1 MIKSLNLYTSLYKLV
16 LVLRMK
22 HEFKFDANDENYKLL
37 NEIFKIIASRDA
49 KRIMFRNGL
58 KDIDEV
64 IIIIKTIFLSIYFET
79 DITFAV
85 EQLESH
91 SELRKGL
98 NIPYVLSSDIIY
110 NRLSRLNPVI
120 LENTVNSILNNLRH
134 DYKRGVRSFIIDAT
148 PGDLNI
154 NFGSKNISKE
164 SLEEKDFKWGW
175 GTAIGYYIGYK
186 VTVVLDYKTKMPVY
200 FMVESGSPSD
210 TKMVGKILPI
220 LRRKKII
227 QRGDRI
233 LFDRGYYSYENY
245 KLALQKYKVIP
256 LILIKEKF
264 DKKKL
269 EDMLSFPLE
278 IFKNKKENLK
288 KAKRQYMALV
298 KELMNFIMKTKKIK
312 YHRGFIEDFFK
323 IMKVG
328 FGFKKL
334 NRYTLKSM
342 RKFTALNIFLA
353 GLIVYLRI
361 ETKKDFQKFAEGT
374 LLKCQ

>member
-1 MIKSLNLYTSLYKLV
+1 M
-16 LVLRMK
+16 
-22 HEFKFDANDENYKLL
+22 D
-37 NEIFKIIASRDA
+37 
-49 KRIMFRNGL
+49 
-58 KDIDEV
+58 
-64 IIIIKTIFLSIYFET
+64 
-79 DITFAV
+79 
-85 EQLESH
+85 
-91 SELRKGL
+91 
-98 NIPYVLSSDIIY
+98 
-110 NRLSRLNPVI
+110 PVA
-120 LENTVNSILNNLRH
+120 LENTVNSILNSLRN
-134 DYKRGVRSFIIDAT
+134 DYRRGVRSFIIDAT

-164 SLEEKDFKWGW
+164 SLKDKDFKWGW

-200 FMVESGSPSD
+200 FMVESGSPSY

-227 QRGDRI
+227 RRGDRI
-233 LFDRGYYSYENY
+233 LFDRGYYSYQNY

-269 EDMLSFPLE
+269 KDMLSFPLE
-278 IFKNKKENLK
+278 VFKNKKKNIK
-288 KAKRQYMALV
+288 KAKRQYIALV
-298 KELMNFIMKTKKIK
+298 KELMNYITETKKIK

-334 NRYTLKSM
+334 NRYTLRSM
-342 RKFTALNIFLA
+342 HKFTALNILLA

-361 ETKKDFQKFAEGT
+361 ETKKRFSNVCRRHT
-374 LLKCQ
+374 S

>member
-1 MIKSLNLYTSLYKLV
+1 
-16 LVLRMK
+16 MK

-37 NEIFKIIASRDA
+37 NEIFKIIASSNS
-49 KRIMFRNGL
+49 KRIMARNGL
-58 KDIDEV
+58 KNINEV

-79 DITFAV
+79 DISFAV
-85 EQLESH
+85 KQLETYP
-91 SELRKGL
+91 ELREGL
-98 NIPYVLSSDIIY
+98 KIPEVISANIIY
-110 NRLSRLNPVI
+110 NRLSRLDPVV
-120 LENTVNSILNNLRH
+120 LENTVNSILNSLRN
-134 DYKRGVRSFIIDAT
+134 DYNRGVRSFIIDAT

-164 SLEEKDFKWGW
+164 SLKDKDFKWGW

-186 VTVVLDYKTKMPVY
+186 VIIVLDYKTKMPVY

-227 QRGDRI
+227 RRGDPI
-233 LFDRGYYSYENY
+233 LFDRGYYSYQNY

-269 EDMLSFPLE
+269 KDMLSFPLE
-278 IFKNKKENLK
+278 VFKNKKKNIK
-288 KAKRQYMALV
+288 KAKRQYIALV
-298 KELMNFIMKTKKIK
+298 KELMNYITETKKIK

-323 IMKVG
+323 IMKVR

-334 NRYTLKSM
+334 NRYTLRSM
-342 RKFTALNIFLA
+342 HKFTALNILLA

-361 ETKKDFQKFAEGT
+361 ETKKDFQMFAEGT
-374 LLKCQ
+374 LLKVK

>member
-1 MIKSLNLYTSLYKLV
+1 
-16 LVLRMK
+16 MK
-22 HEFKFDANDENYKLL
+22 HEFKFDENDENYKLL
-37 NEIFKIIASRDA
+37 NEIFNIIASRDS
-49 KRIMFRNGL
+49 KKIMARNGF
-58 KDIDEV
+58 KNIDEV

-79 DITFAV
+79 DISFAV
-85 EQLESH
+85 EQLESY
-91 SELRKGL
+91 SELREGL
-98 NIPYVLSSDIIY
+98 NIPYVLSSEIIY
-110 NRLSRLNPVI
+110 NRLSRLNPVA
-120 LENTVNSILNNLRH
+120 LENTVNGILNNLRN
-134 DYKRGVRSFIIDAT
+134 DYNRGVRSFIVDAT

-154 NFGSKNISKE
+154 NFGSKKISKE
-164 SLEEKDFKWGW
+164 SLEDKDFKWGW
-175 GTAIGYYIGYK
+175 GTAIGFYIGYK

-200 FMVESGSPSD
+200 FMVESGSPND

-227 QRGDRI
+227 KRGDRI

-264 DKKKL
+264 DKEKL

-298 KELMNFIMKTKKIK
+298 KELLNFITETKKIK

-334 NRYTLKSM
+334 NRYTLRSM
-342 RKFTALNIFLA
+342 HKFTALNILLA

-374 LLKCQ
+374 LLRPNN

>member
-1 MIKSLNLYTSLYKLV
+1 
-16 LVLRMK
+16 MK
-22 HEFKFDANDENYKLL
+22 HEFNFNENDENYKLL
-37 NEIFKIIASRDA
+37 NEIFKIIASKDS
-49 KRIMFRNGL
+49 KKIMARCGIKN
-58 KDIDEV
+58 INEV
-64 IIIIKTIFLSIYFET
+64 IIIIKTILLSIYFET
-79 DITFAV
+79 EITYAV

-91 SELRKGL
+91 SELREGL
-98 NIPYVLSSDIIY
+98 DIPYVLSADIIY

-120 LENTVNSILNNLRH
+120 LENTVNGILNNLRN
-134 DYKRGVRSFIIDAT
+134 DYNRGVRSFIIDAT

-154 NFGSKNISKE
+154 NFGSKKIPKE
-164 SLEEKDFKWGW
+164 SLEDKDYKWGW

-186 VTVVLDYKTKMPVY
+186 VTVVLDYKTKMPVF
-200 FMVESGSPSD
+200 FMIESGSPND
-210 TKMVGKILPI
+210 TKMVSKILPI

-227 QRGDRI
+227 RRGDRI

-245 KLALQKYKVIP
+245 KQALQKYKVIP

-278 IFKNKKENLK
+278 VFKNKKENLE
-288 KAKRQYMALV
+288 KAKLHYKGLV
-298 KELMNFIMKTKKIK
+298 KELMDHIMETKKIK

-334 NRYTLKSM
+334 NRYTLRSM
-342 RKFTALNIFLA
+342 HKFTALNILLA
-353 GLIVYLRI
+353 GLVVYLRI

-374 LLKCQ
+374 LLKVK

>member
-1 MIKSLNLYTSLYKLV
+1 
-16 LVLRMK
+16 MK
-22 HEFKFDANDENYKLL
+22 HEFKFDKNDENYKLL
-37 NEIFKIIASRDA
+37 NEIFKIIASRNSKKILA
-49 KRIMFRNGL
+49 RHGFKNIN
-58 KDIDEV
+58 EV
-64 IIIIKTIFLSIYFET
+64 IIIVKTIFLSIYFET

-85 EQLESH
+85 EQLELH
-91 SELRKGL
+91 SELREGL
-98 NIPYVLSSDIIY
+98 DIPYVLSAEIIY
-110 NRLSRLNPVI
+110 NRLSRLDPVA
-120 LENTVNSILNNLRH
+120 LENAVNGILNSLRN
-134 DYKRGVRSFIIDAT
+134 DYNRGVRSFIVDAT

-154 NFGSKNISKE
+154 NFGSKKVSKE
-164 SLEEKDFKWGW
+164 SLEDKDYKWGW

-200 FMVESGSPSD
+200 FMIESGSPSD
-210 TKMVGKILPI
+210 THMVAKILPI

-227 QRGDRI
+227 KIGDRI

-245 KLALQKYKVIP
+245 KLTIQKYKVIP

-278 IFKNKKENLK
+278 IFKNKKENLE
-288 KAKRQYMALV
+288 KAKRHYKALV
-298 KELMNFIMKTKKIK
+298 KELMDFIMETKKIK

-323 IMKVG
+323 IMKIG

-334 NRYTLKSM
+334 NRYTLRSM
-342 RKFTALNIFLA
+342 HKFTALNILLA
-353 GLIVYLRI
+353 GLVVYLRI

-374 LLKCQ
+374 LLRTNKQF

>member
-1 MIKSLNLYTSLYKLV
+1 MI
-16 LVLRMK
+16 
-22 HEFKFDANDENYKLL
+22 HEFIFDENDENYKLL
-37 NEIFKIIASRDA
+37 NEIFKIIAS
-49 KRIMFRNGL
+49 KKSKKIMARNGF
-58 KDIDEV
+58 KRIDEV
-64 IIIIKTIFLSIYFET
+64 IIIIKTIFISIYFET
-79 DITFAV
+79 DISFAV
-85 EQLESH
+85 EQLESY
-91 SELRKGL
+91 SELREGL

-110 NRLSRLNPVI
+110 NRLSRLDPVA
-120 LENTVNSILNNLRH
+120 LENTVNSILNGLRN
-134 DYKRGVRSFIIDAT
+134 DYRRGVRSFIIDAT

-164 SLEEKDFKWGW
+164 SLEDKDFKWGW

-210 TKMVGKILPI
+210 TKMIGKILPI
-220 LRRKKII
+220 LRRKRII

-233 LFDRGYYSYENY
+233 LFDRGFYSYENY
-245 KLALQKYKVIP
+245 KFALQKYKVIP

-278 IFKNKKENLK
+278 IFKNKKKNLK

-298 KELMNFIMKTKKIK
+298 KELMDFIMETKKIK

-328 FGFKKL
+328 LGFKKL

-342 RKFTALNIFLA
+342 HKFTALNILLA

-361 ETKKDFQKFAEGT
+361 ETKKDFQQFAEGT
-374 LLKCQ
+374 LLKRQISNFK